1 MSSFVRTQVPLFV
14 GAALTFYMLVEFFIP
29 VPILTQGGV
38 EIRTWGVIIAAF
50 TMGLGVT
57 TLVDNNLRI
66 IRRRGRNWP
75 YYLYSLILMCV
86 MIVTG
91 LMPPMTKHFVFLW
104 LYNNAFSRLAQ
115 AMYSILAFFIT
126 TATFRAFRAT
136 TFASA
141 CVLVAGIFVILTL
154 APIGAAISPVIPV
167 IGTWVQNVPNL
178 AGMRAIVIGVGIG
191 IVALGVRT
199 ILGYERGHLA
209 GGTGGGAT

>member
-1 MSSFVRTQVPLFV
+1 
-14 GAALTFYMLVEFFIP
+14 LTFYMLVEFFFE
-29 VPILTQGGV
+29 VPIITKVGAD
-38 EIRTWGVIIAAF
+38 IRTWGVVIAAF

-57 TLVDNNLRI
+57 TLIDNNVRI

-75 YYLYSLILMCV
+75 YYLWSLILMFT
-86 MIVTG
+86 MIISG
-91 LMPPMTKHFVFLW
+91 LIPPVAKHSVFLW
-104 LYNNAFSRLAQ
+104 LYNNAYVQLSQ

-154 APIGAAISPVIPV
+154 APIGAAISPSIPI
-167 IGTWVQNVPNL
+167 IGVWFQNVPNL

-209 GGTGGGAT
+209 GATGGGAT